1 MNAVSAGPIRTTN
14 EDPAR
19 ARRFRDATLP
29 HLDAVYTVARCLLSN
44 PADAEDAV
52 QECYL
57 RALRYFDTL
66 QGQAAKPWLFA
77 ILRNVSRDEY
87 ERRSRTLL
95 RDVNA
100 EPDQPEATIPLWRE
114 AQDTPETEAFRKLNA
129 EKIRGLLAALPE
141 LLREVIVL
149 RDVDNLS
156 YREIAAVVSSPMGT
170 VMSRLARG
178 RARLRDA
185 WLKLELNQENSG
197 IITGVQNDLNKN
209 ASSAVGAT

>member
-1 MNAVSAGPIRTTN
+1 
-14 EDPAR
+14 
-19 ARRFRDATLP
+19 
-29 HLDAVYTVARCLLSN
+29 
-44 PADAEDAV
+44 V

-114 AQDTPETEAFRKLNA
+114 AQDTPETETFRKLNA
-129 EKIRGLLAALPE
+129 EKIRDLLASLPE
-141 LLREVIVL
+141 PLREIIVL

-156 YREIAAVVSSPMGT
+156 YREIAAVVSSPIGT

-185 WLKLELNQENSG
+185 WLKLELNQEHAG
-197 IITGVQNDLNKN
+197 RMTGVKNDLHKN
-209 ASSAVGAT
+209 ACSAVGRRH

>member
-1 MNAVSAGPIRTTN
+1 MNAVSGCPIRTTN
-14 EDPAR
+14 EDSAR

-29 HLDAVYTVARCLLSN
+29 HLDAVYTVARCLLSD

-66 QGQAAKPWLFA
+66 QSQAAKPWLFA
-77 ILRNVSRDEY
+77 ILRNLCRDEY
-87 ERRSRTLL
+87 ERRSRTLP

-100 EPDQPEATIPLWRE
+100 EEEATIPQWGE
-114 AQDTPETEAFRKLNA
+114 VPDTPETETFRKLNA
-129 EKIRGLLAALPE
+129 EKIRELLAALPG

-156 YREIAAVVSSPMGT
+156 YRQIAAVVGSPIGT

-185 WLKLELNQENSG
+185 WLKLELNQ
-197 IITGVQNDLNKN
+197 
-209 ASSAVGAT
+209 